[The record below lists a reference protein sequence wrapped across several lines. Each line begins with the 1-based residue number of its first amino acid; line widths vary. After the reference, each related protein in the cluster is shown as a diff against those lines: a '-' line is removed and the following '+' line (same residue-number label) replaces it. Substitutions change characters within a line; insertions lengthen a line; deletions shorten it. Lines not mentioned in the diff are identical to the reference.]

1 MNIDPSKVID
11 AIDALKAAADA
22 LLAVHP
28 CDSECQYAKD
38 VGMQGYSCSNG
49 CMYDSPDAP
58 KSDEAKLAA
67 RCIESASALQASVQI
82 AGQAH
87 RTFHATGVH

>member
-1 MNIDPSKVID
+1 MMQVNPEKVID

-22 LLAVHP
+22 LHASASH
-28 CDSECQYAKD
+28 DI
-38 VGMQGYSCSNG
+38 
-49 CMYDSPDAP
+49 
-58 KSDEAKLAA
+58 AA

-82 AGQAH
+82 AGQTH

>member
-11 AIDALKAAADA
+11 AIDVLKAAADA
-22 LLAVHP
+22 LHASASH
-28 CDSECQYAKD
+28 EI
-38 VGMQGYSCSNG
+38 
-49 CMYDSPDAP
+49 
-58 KSDEAKLAA
+58 AA

-82 AGQAH
+82 AGQMH